1 MLKTSNQCHRTCNQ
15 VHHSGLIN
23 NHSNHAL
30 TDLSYSSTYENRGL
44 QRVKCERLFRLSYF
58 FLMRERCAPII
69 NRMKTGISPP
79 HQILLQV
86 TSSDDPVPIWTDEVE
101 DYRGDGLWTC
111 YSLVWGHTRAVLWF
125 TQNEQLNQ
133 RKSWSS
139 SWVFSLKLSF
149 LRQHYFSLQIFQRIL
164 CYLESTVAFSTSHLF
179 QGLEYGPKTMGW
191 AFLSCVLKFSFQI
204 TLLL

>member
-1 MLKTSNQCHRTCNQ
+1 MQPGT
-15 VHHSGLIN
+15 HSGLIN
-23 NHSNHAL
+23 NHSNRAL

-44 QRVKCERLFRLSYF
+44 QRVKCEILFRLSTSKSGTF
-58 FLMRERCAPII
+58 SLWGRGVLPTTIT
-69 NRMKTGISPP
+69 NRMKTGISLP

-86 TSSDDPVPIWTDEVE
+86 TSSDDPMPIWTDEVE

-149 LRQHYFSLQIFQRIL
+149 LRQHYSSLQIFQRIL
-164 CYLESTVAFSTSHLF
+164 CYL
-179 QGLEYGPKTMGW
+179 
-191 AFLSCVLKFSFQI
+191 
-204 TLLL
+204 